1 MGKNKKRRNAEGGSK
16 KINKPNPKMKETKRH
31 SDLQRIQMFNNK
43 KAEQQQSKDFAARQ
57 AALDKMGLPAEQQQ
71 FSYEDHREIYNYA
84 QERAPHHQPPIKTID
99 ASVAAPEVTSY
110 PEYPLSEFSSPPAFD
125 IHGVFKSKQDTVL
138 NATAT
143 RDVARLC
150 RAKKIFCLS
159 KLNGT

>member
-84 QERAPHHQPPIKTID
+84 QERAPII
-99 ASVAAPEVTSY
+99 
-110 PEYPLSEFSSPPAFD
+110 SPP
-125 IHGVFKSKQDTVL
+125 SKQSTHL
-138 NATAT
+138 SQLPKLLRTP
-143 RDVARLC
+143 RL
-150 RAKKIFCLS
+150 A
-159 KLNGT
+159 